1 MVDPVVGVF
10 TVFVLLVVQFYVGS
24 WWGGYHTRNKL
35 RRSWN
40 QCDELQVRLDKLQ
53 TKLDLTK
60 KTLEGVKAERN
71 HWYSKWRNRK

>member
-24 WWGGYHTRNKL
+24 WWGRSRSRNEL
-35 RRSWN
+35 RQYRN
-40 QCDELQVRLDKLQ
+40 ECDALQVRLNKLH